1 MGRVNGEKKRDT
13 QEESRKKTGG
23 ERQDDR
29 EQREGGIECSGP
41 ACGNSD
47 AVFMDVYLSA
57 SPTGSSHFPLGNS
70 WSAGKRFLVGCR
82 RAGGQLS
89 DRDAHIHGIKMPQN
103 PLFPSAS
110 VYISRCLI

>member
-1 MGRVNGEKKRDT
+1 MKR
-13 QEESRKKTGG
+13 ESERKKTGG

-29 EQREGGIECSGP
+29 EQREGGIECSGL

-70 WSAGKRFLVGCR
+70 WSAGKKLLVGSR
-82 RAGGQLS
+82 EAGGQLS
-89 DRDAHIHGIKMPQN
+89 DRDTRIHGIKCHKSLCFHRH
-103 PLFPSAS
+103 LFICDVA
-110 VYISRCLI
+110 